1 MPLSTGH
8 GWRMAEARVKAGLW
22 VQAALRLGNA
32 AGRYGMVLR
41 KGDPDAGGV
50 LVVLHGKLGMMVL
63 SQSRGAEGEM
73 VWLRA
78 TGPDAVD
85 QAAVDAYVQRQL
97 GYDPDLWVL
106 EFESPDLLPPFEGKI
121 A

>member
-1 MPLSTGH
+1 MS
-8 GWRMAEARVKAGLW
+8 EARVKAGIW

-50 LVVLHGKLGMMVL
+50 LVVLHGRLGMAVL

-78 TGPDAVD
+78 TGLDAVD
-85 QAAVDAYVQRQL
+85 QPTVDAYVQRQV
-97 GYDPDLWVL
+97 GYDSDLWVL
-106 EFESPDLLPPFEGKI
+106 EFESPD
-121 A
+121 

>member
-1 MPLSTGH
+1 
-8 GWRMAEARVKAGLW
+8 MAEARVKTGLW
-22 VQAALRLGNA
+22 VQAALRRGNA

-73 VWLRA
+73 VWLRG
-78 TGPDAVD
+78 TGAAAVD
-85 QAAVDAYVQRQL
+85 QAAVDAYVQRQM
-97 GYDPDLWVL
+97 GYDADLWVL
-106 EFESPDLLPPFEGKI
+106 EFERPDLLPPFEAKLV
-121 A
+121 

>member
-1 MPLSTGH
+1 
-8 GWRMAEARVKAGLW
+8 MAEARVKAEIW

-50 LVVLHGKLGMMVL
+50 LVVLHGRTAMTVL

-73 VWLRA
+73 VWVRG
-78 TGPDAVD
+78 TGAEPVD
-85 QAAVDAYVQRQL
+85 QATVDAYVQRQV
-97 GYDPDLWVL
+97 GYDRDLWVL
-106 EFESPDLLPPFEGKI
+106 EFESPDLLPPFDGKI
-121 A
+121 V